1 MICLRKD
8 FYSFLPTCL
17 VSDFT
22 APCDACVYFTCLSL
36 IERCG
41 SVVFQASL
49 DEQKS
54 IFSVQ
59 LQNDFYTFKNGNFFI
74 AFKHGGTIKKNRAD
88 KNGRSVK
95 RSTRFV
101 LIERWP
107 SRKRRFPTG
116 SDFRQADLQRRWVA
130 AKVRTSAKEIQTLY
144 LLGMALERYNLQ
156 LNAALPEM
164 KLKWTSCN
172 QTDFYLCMDTG
183 SIQTRAFE
191 SLFLPN

>member
-1 MICLRKD
+1 MR
-8 FYSFLPTCL
+8 
-17 VSDFT
+17 VFT
-22 APCDACVYFTCLSL
+22 SPVYHWLKW
-36 IERCG
+36 CG

-101 LIERWP
+101 LIDRQP

-116 SDFRQADLQRRWVA
+116 SDFRQDDLQRRWVA
-130 AKVRTSAKEIQTLY
+130 AKVRTSAKEIQNFIFPEYGFRTIQP
-144 LLGMALERYNLQ
+144 YNLTLLCQ
-156 LNAALPEM
+156 RWNSSELLVT
-164 KLKWTSCN
+164 KRIFTFVWTLVVFK
-172 QTDFYLCMDTG
+172 Q
-183 SIQTRAFE
+183 E
-191 SLFLPN
+191 LFSHYFCSTK